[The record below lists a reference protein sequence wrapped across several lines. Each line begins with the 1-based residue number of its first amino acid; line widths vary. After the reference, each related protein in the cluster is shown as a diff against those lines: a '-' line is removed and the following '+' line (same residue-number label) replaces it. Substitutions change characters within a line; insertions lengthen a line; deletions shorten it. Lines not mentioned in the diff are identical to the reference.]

1 MEKLS
6 EENKIN
12 ILEILLVII
21 QQDHP
26 EFNEK
31 HTTGWD
37 VVESAK
43 IWLDELKNDSKR
55 N

>member
-6 EENKIN
+6 KQNKLN
-12 ILEILLVII
+12 ILDTLLIII

-26 EFNEK
+26 EFNEE

-37 VVESAK
+37 VVENAK
-43 IWLDELKNDSKR
+43 IWLDELKQN
-55 N
+55 